1 MQTRTSPW
9 PSIFSG
15 RLPFIFRGII
25 TVCSIL
31 LAVPGVQAVS
41 YHQQAPYA
49 ETRFTISGNLASP
62 TVGKEYTLTSNNG
75 NATGTVQC
83 NYTGTGT
90 SSDAQAFYYYAT
102 TRGIPLGN
110 GWRQLNE
117 YLSYKI
123 AGPGSI
129 PSDVCSYKEASAC
142 MTGTPATYPASG
154 FGYAFP
160 VTLTLRWI
168 KSLPSGA
175 SPPRRYTLGYYSR
188 AHTSG
193 QNSRPPLSPPGYT
206 TITIVLDA
214 SKIIPEVSCSAS
226 SAALTIDMEGMAG
239 RQTEN
244 RTQLTITCNW
254 ASRVNLL
261 VRESG
266 TQASP
271 EDCASVDMKSASI
284 TESAC
289 LSLARNGQ
297 RGKDITVDVAADVS
311 ETIDI
316 TTRMDGPASGYY
328 TGTTVIVATL
338 E

>member
-9 PSIFSG
+9 PSLFSG

-31 LAVPGVQAVS
+31 LAVPRAQAVS

-90 SSDAQAFYYYAT
+90 SSDAQAFYYYAI
-102 TRGIPLGN
+102 TRGTPLGN

-142 MTGTPATYPASG
+142 MTGTTATYPASG

-168 KSLPSGA
+168 KSLPSGS

-226 SAALTIDMEGMAG
+226 SAALTI
-239 RQTEN
+239 
-244 RTQLTITCNW
+244 TCNW
-254 ASRVNLL
+254 AASRVNLL

-271 EDCASVDMKSASI
+271 EDCASVDMKSAST